1 MPSDPSR
8 VVSLALRSG
17 HRGVFVRPGIVIQ
30 HAQDRSREGDVV
42 RSDVTGFI
50 GIVPKARWPNGVK
63 RGDFLEIAVGSLE
76 DLRAHPMRVL
86 VDGVTRR
93 ALKAYFENGGKVAR
107 VIAVAVE
114 GPEDLVV
121 EERLEQLFA
130 PVMDRLRAEEDIALL
145 AMPVLAFLPT
155 EVRGGQVNGQ
165 ALAATHLLLRH
176 CREMNN
182 RFLLVDAP
190 RQRIEGAEG
199 DVRCDLD
206 ADAMFKYVAALRNL
220 AGESAAYGA
229 IYYPWIQA
237 GDEAMPPSGA
247 VAGVFA
253 RSDAEHGPFG
263 VRWPPANM
271 PMRGVTHPSV
281 EVAWSATGAF
291 AEHGVNPI
299 VTRPGVG
306 VVMWGARTMST
317 DARWVHIN
325 SRRIVSFITEQMRRD
340 AEWVVFEQQR
350 PELWETLGRML
361 RARLDTFWSAGLL
374 TGQQAGEQYLVQCD
388 AELNPPAVR
397 DAGQIHVKVM
407 LKPVSTAESI
417 TVDLRLGA

>member
-1 MPSDPSR
+1 M
-8 VVSLALRSG
+8 
-17 HRGVFVRPGIVIQ
+17 RPGIVIQ

-42 RSDVTGFI
+42 RSDITGFL
-50 GIVPKARWPNGVK
+50 GIVPRGRWPNGVK
-63 RGDFLEIAVGSLE
+63 RGDFLEISVSSLG
-76 DLRAHPMRVL
+76 DLAAHPMRVL
-86 VDGVTRR
+86 LDGVTRR
-93 ALKAYFENGGKVAR
+93 SLKAYFDNGGKVAR
-107 VIAVAVE
+107 VIAIAVE
-114 GPEDLVV
+114 GPDDLTSD
-121 EERLEQLFA
+121 ERVEQLFA

-145 AMPVLAFLPT
+145 AMPVLAFLPAD
-155 EVRGGQVNGQ
+155 VRGQAVAGQG
-165 ALAATHLLLRH
+165 LAATARLLQH

-190 RQRIEGAEG
+190 RQRIEGVDG
-199 DVRCDLD
+199 DVRVDLD
-206 ADAMFKYVAALRNL
+206 GSAICAYVAAIRRL
-220 AGESAAYGA
+220 AGEASAYGA
-229 IYYPWIQA
+229 MYYPWIQN
-237 GDEAMPPSGA
+237 GDEAIPPSGA
-247 VAGVFA
+247 VAGIFA

-263 VRWPPANM
+263 VRWPPANL

-281 EVAWSATGAF
+281 DVAWAATGAY
-291 AEHGVNPI
+291 AEAGVNPI

-317 DARWVHIN
+317 DTRWVHIN